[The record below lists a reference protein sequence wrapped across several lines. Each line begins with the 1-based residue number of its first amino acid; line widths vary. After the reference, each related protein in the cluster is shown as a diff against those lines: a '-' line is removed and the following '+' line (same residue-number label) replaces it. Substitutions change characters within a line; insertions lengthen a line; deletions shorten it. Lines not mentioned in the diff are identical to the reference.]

1 MDPPPSY
8 RGSRRNGSNPPP
20 PLFEDTSLP
29 PSGLAPGAYG
39 GGYDEQWGAQP
50 HLGGG
55 GGGGAPGSSYG
66 GGGFGGGPPSGP
78 GLLDP
83 TNLAAA
89 AGFSAPMAGV
99 AAQYGQQLADQ
110 GRVQVEQKLESWFA
124 ISKLKYYFAVDNA
137 YVGKKLGLL
146 CFPYV
151 QSDWSVPY
159 DQAEPVA
166 PRDAVNAPD
175 LYIPL
180 MGFITYILVAG
191 LMFGTNNRFTPE
203 ALGMLM
209 SSAMAWMILE
219 VGAMLLSLYI
229 LAVSTELKIFDLLAF
244 SGYKYVGMVG
254 VLLCHIFLG
263 VRGGQIALL
272 WASGSISY
280 FLVQTLRIAILP
292 EVNSSNY
299 AGGHKRRIY
308 LLLFIGLVQP
318 FLMYWLTST
327 AIKAAVTPH
336 YFGYYSYYSGRY
348 Y

>member
-1 MDPPPSY
+1 MDPSY
-8 RGSRRNGSNPPP
+8 RASSRGRQGSNPP
-20 PLFEDTSLP
+20 PLFEDTSLGGHGGGAHA
-29 PSGLAPGAYG
+29 PSGAYG
-39 GGYDEQWGAQP
+39 FDDSSWNAAPTAPP
-50 HLGGG
+50 HQYSSAYAGGG
-55 GGGGAPGSSYG
+55 GYGADPTPAS
-66 GGGFGGGPPSGP
+66 

-83 TNLAAA
+83 TKLAAA

-124 ISKLKYYFAVDNA
+124 ISKLKYYFAVDNS
-137 YVGKKLGLL
+137 YVGKKLALL
-146 CFPYV
+146 LFPYA

-175 LYIPL
+175 LYIPF

-191 LMFGTNNRFTPE
+191 SLFGTYNRFTPE

-209 SSAMAWMILE
+209 SSALAWMVLE
-219 VGAMLLSLYI
+219 VGTMLLSLYI

-254 VLLCHIFLG
+254 ILLCHMFLG
-263 VRGGQIALL
+263 ARAGQVFLL
-272 WASGSISY
+272 WVSGSISY
-280 FLVQTLRIAILP
+280 FLVQTLRLAILP

-299 AGGHKRRIY
+299 AGGQKRRIY
-308 LLLFIGLVQP
+308 LLLFVGLIQP
-318 FLMYWLTST
+318 FLMYWLSST
-327 AIKAAVTPH
+327 AIKAASTPH

>member
-1 MDPPPSY
+1 MDPPGY
-8 RGSRRNGSNPPP
+8 RGNRRNGSNPPP
-20 PLFEDTSLP
+20 PLFEDTSMSHAP
-29 PSGLAPGAYG
+29 PGQAPGGYAP
-39 GGYDEQWGAQP
+39 GGYDDPWSTQWSNPGP
-50 HLGGG
+50 
-55 GGGGAPGSSYG
+55 APNAPYAPS
-66 GGGFGGGPPSGP
+66 GGFGEEPTQASGM
-78 GLLDP
+78 LDP
-83 TNLAAA
+83 TKLAAA

-124 ISKLKYYFAVDNA
+124 ISKLKYYFAVDNS
-137 YVGKKLGLL
+137 YVGKKLALL
-146 CFPYV
+146 LFPYV

-180 MGFITYILVAG
+180 MGFVTYILVAG

-209 SSAMAWMILE
+209 SSAMAWMVLE
-219 VGAMLLSLYI
+219 VGTMLLSLYI

-254 VLLCHIFLG
+254 ILLSHIFLG
-263 VRGGQIALL
+263 ARAGQLFLL

-308 LLLFIGLVQP
+308 LLLFIGIVQP
-318 FLMYWLTST
+318 FLMYWLSST
-327 AIKAAVTPH
+327 AIKAASTPH